1 MLPKN
6 TDGNNGGVNNGDD
19 DTFVELEISTSEV
32 VDLGLSVKW
41 ANKNLGA
48 ESYEE
53 FGGYYAWGEI
63 EEKASWVDFE
73 KIPDVYSVLRDT
85 LESFKSRNELT
96 DEKIDE
102 LLKDKDSVEYKVY
115 AKSFFD
121 EDYQVA
127 FGVALAKFQEAIR
140 EKIEESE
147 LGNDAIQ
154 AVLSDV
160 AEESFTG
167 LKEGYDEPVFME
179 IVEDF
184 LLAFMEPYNWGTYKW
199 CAEKSSSALTK
210 YCVDKKYGKDGFVDG
225 KLVLD
230 LEDDAARA
238 QWGESWRMP
247 TKEEFE
253 ELRDKCRWKW
263 VTIEDENG
271 RKIQGYKVM
280 GNGNCIF
287 LPAAGYRSDLTSY
300 NRGSYGYYWS
310 SSLNSGDSNDVYS
323 LGFGDGFYGW
333 SDWNGWYGTSR
344 NFGHSIR
351 PVTEQ

>member
-1 MLPKN
+1 MKKNFLAFLRMFAFVALMPTLSLSLISCEKDGEIEDATQN
-6 TDGNNGGVNNGDD
+6 TDGNNGGVNNGGD

-127 FGVALAKFQEAIR
+127 FGVALAKFQ
-140 EKIEESE
+140 
-147 LGNDAIQ
+147 
-154 AVLSDV
+154 
-160 AEESFTG
+160 
-167 LKEGYDEPVFME
+167 
-179 IVEDF
+179 
-184 LLAFMEPYNWGTYKW
+184 
-199 CAEKSSSALTK
+199 
-210 YCVDKKYGKDGFVDG
+210 
-225 KLVLD
+225 
-230 LEDDAARA
+230 
-238 QWGESWRMP
+238 
-247 TKEEFE
+247 
-253 ELRDKCRWKW
+253 
-263 VTIEDENG
+263 
-271 RKIQGYKVM
+271 
-280 GNGNCIF
+280 
-287 LPAAGYRSDLTSY
+287 
-300 NRGSYGYYWS
+300 
-310 SSLNSGDSNDVYS
+310 
-323 LGFGDGFYGW
+323 
-333 SDWNGWYGTSR
+333 
-344 NFGHSIR
+344 
-351 PVTEQ
+351 